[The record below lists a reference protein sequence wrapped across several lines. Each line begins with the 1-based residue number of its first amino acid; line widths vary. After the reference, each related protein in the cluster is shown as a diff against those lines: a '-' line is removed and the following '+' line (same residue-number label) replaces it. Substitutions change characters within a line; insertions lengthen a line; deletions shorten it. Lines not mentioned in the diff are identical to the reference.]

1 MAGASPQTPTPHLAS
16 LPDLLAIPEEQ
27 RMHEILDGEVV
38 RKAMGSGQHGTSQLR
53 AARLLAPFDRKP
65 NGPARPGGWW
75 FATEVE
81 VELARHQVGRP
92 DVAGWRRTAMP
103 EPPHGYPLR
112 RRPDW
117 VCEVMADG
125 DARRRDGLQ
134 KRRIYADHGV
144 PHYWLIDTE
153 REVLTVLRLEE
164 RGYVELLVAGR
175 AERVRA
181 EPFALLE
188 LQVGV
193 LFGDDAD

>member
-1 MAGASPQTPTPHLAS
+1 MQTPTPHLAS
-16 LPDLLAIPEEQ
+16 LHDLLALAEDQ
-27 RMHEILDGEVV
+27 RVHEILDGEIV

-53 AARLLAPFDRKP
+53 AAGLLAPFDRQP

-81 VELARHQVGRP
+81 VELARHQVVRP
-92 DVAGWRRTAMP
+92 DVVGWRRTAMP
-103 EPPHGYPLR
+103 ERPQGYPVRL
-112 RRPDW
+112 RPDW

-144 PHYWLIDTE
+144 PHYWLVDTE
-153 REVLTVLRLEE
+153 RELLTVLRLEE
-164 RGYVELLVAGR
+164 RGYLEVLVAGR